1 MAFTNDQNP
10 FQDFNEDEFLPPEDS
25 IAPGGG
31 GGGNRNFLI
40 GIIIIAVVFVLAVG
54 GLVAYVLLIQGPNR
68 ANQEATAAYI
78 YAQNTQIVVEATNQA
93 ATAFAQLTPSATL
106 FMTSTPVL
114 VQPTATATATPEPS
128 APAVSEEEA
137 ARTATVAAFLTQVA
151 SGGTGGGDGTVT
163 PTTTALPDT
172 GLMDEVGF
180 PSLIGMALVLV
191 AVIIFARRL
200 RFSKQG

>member
-1 MAFTNDQNP
+1 MAFTNDPNP
-10 FQDFNEDEFLPPEDS
+10 FQDFGEEEFLPPEES
-25 IAPGGG
+25 IAPSG

-68 ANQEATAAYI
+68 ASQQATAAYI

-93 ATAFAQLTPSATL
+93 ATAFALLTPSATL

-114 VQPTATATATPEPS
+114 VQPTATATPEPTT
-128 APAVSEEEA
+128 PAVSEEEA

-151 SGGTGGGDGTVT
+151 SGGTGGGEGTVT
-163 PTTTALPDT
+163 PTTTALPNT
-172 GLMDEVGF
+172 GVMDEVGF
-180 PSLIGMALVLV
+180 PSLIGMALVLI
-191 AVIIFARRL
+191 AVIIFARRARL
-200 RFSKQG
+200 SRQG